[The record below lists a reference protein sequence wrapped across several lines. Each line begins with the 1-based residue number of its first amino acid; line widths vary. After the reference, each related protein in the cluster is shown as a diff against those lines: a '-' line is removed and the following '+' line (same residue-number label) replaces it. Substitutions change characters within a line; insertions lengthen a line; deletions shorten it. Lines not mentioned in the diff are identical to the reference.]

1 MTGGTHAA
9 QAVFGAVGL
18 ATARRRGPDGHGAG
32 TGLAEQRAA
41 AGLALAG
48 RQPAGRPG
56 RLPGPVLVA
65 QPRPVVRRL
74 T

>member
-9 QAVFGAVGL
+9 QAVFGTVGL
-18 ATARRRGPDGHGAG
+18 ATARRRRLDGHGVGA
-32 TGLAEQRAA
+32 GLAEPGAA
-41 AGLALAG
+41 AVLALAG